1 MVRTHL
7 FNIFKSGLLT
17 WETKAVEPLK
27 NPLIPDKTSYIK

>member
-17 WETKAVEPLK
+17 WETKDSGAVEKPL
-27 NPLIPDKTSYIK
+27 DSR